1 MKHKMSFF
9 VRGFAL
15 IIVSVVCILSVYFN
29 SSNNLAL
36 SKKIN
41 NNLENMLYL
50 ETIHGRIVIKM
61 LPDVAP
67 EHVKRIKELVKN
79 KFYDG
84 VPFHRVIK
92 DFMVQTGDPT
102 GTGMGGSGVKLKAE
116 FTKKYSHK
124 EGVVSMARANDI
136 NSADSQFFIVL
147 KDSPSLDEQY
157 TIWGYVV
164 EGMNV
169 VKKIKIGNEKNNGI
183 VKNPDVILKL
193 SMASDVEDKNSKS

>member
-15 IIVSVVCILSVYFN
+15 IIVSFVCILSVYFN